1 MTAKIAHDVGLASK
15 YLLAT
20 SRGLSSPEE
29 EGNDDLQ
36 LN

>member
-1 MTAKIAHDVGLASK
+1 MKIAHDVGLASK

-20 SRGLSSPEE
+20 SEGLSSSEE

-36 LN
+36 LS